1 MINDNIHKIQ
11 QIEVI
16 INGTKMI
23 IEDQE
28 KIESITAI
36 IMSDTLAEKP
46 SVLITSQ
53 KAADL
58 LGMSRPTLIKLSE
71 NGKIPF
77 TKNGNRRMY
86 YEQDIKN
93 YMLKREKRSKS
104 LEGLADLSED
114 LNMEL

>member
-1 MINDNIHKIQ
+1 MLNNNLQK
-11 QIEVI
+11 IEVI

-28 KIESITAI
+28 KIQSITDI
-36 IMSDTLAEKP
+36 ILSDTISEKA

-53 KAADL
+53 QAADL
-58 LGMSRPTLIKLSE
+58 LGMSRPTLVKLSD

-86 YEQDIKN
+86 YEKDIRA
-93 YMLKREKRSKS
+93 YQLKREQGAKNIGS
-104 LEGLADLSED
+104 LVDLSED
-114 LNMEL
+114 LNLEL